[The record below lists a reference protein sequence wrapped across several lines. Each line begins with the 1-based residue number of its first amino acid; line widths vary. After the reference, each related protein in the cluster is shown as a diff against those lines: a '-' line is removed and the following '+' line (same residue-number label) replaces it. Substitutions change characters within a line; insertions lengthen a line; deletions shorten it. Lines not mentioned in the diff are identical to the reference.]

1 MCKKSNLNRRSPA
14 RKAPGLACD
23 ELMLQPWFLTSRVQR
38 RITGLVPPSYRQKMR
53 DFYDDYGCMICGGS
67 DGNHYANGMC
77 IVCNGSVRRR
87 LSASAMRRL
96 SATVPRR
103 LDMKLVSKAKL
114 ATRMLTEFR
123 SKSVSGARNRS
134 ALASLQNP
142 IDLVISGHAR

>member
-87 LSASAMRRL
+87 LSDCAEASRYKVSIESEISYADANGISLEIRERCKKSQRARL
-96 SATVPRR
+96 A
-103 LDMKLVSKAKL
+103 
-114 ATRMLTEFR
+114 
-123 SKSVSGARNRS
+123 SKSN
-134 ALASLQNP
+134 
-142 IDLVISGHAR
+142 

>member
-1 MCKKSNLNRRSPA
+1 MYKKSNLNRRSPA
-14 RKAPGLACD
+14 RKAPALSYD
-23 ELMLQPWFLTSRVQR
+23 ELMLQPWFLTARVQR

-87 LSASAMRRL
+87 LLSSATRRL

-103 LDMKLVSKAKL
+103 VDMKLVSKARL
-114 ATRMLTEFR
+114 ARRMLMEFR

-134 ALASLQNP
+134 SLASLQNP
-142 IDLVISGHAR
+142 VDLVIGGHVR